1 MNKANV
7 LEELFTYD
15 ETIMAYYMRMSVV
28 HLVAKFGV
36 INPILITTN
45 EKSELERFKTS
56 SI

>member
-1 MNKANV
+1 MDKANI

-36 INPILITTN
+36 INPILKTTSD
-45 EKSELERFKTS
+45 KSQLERFKTS